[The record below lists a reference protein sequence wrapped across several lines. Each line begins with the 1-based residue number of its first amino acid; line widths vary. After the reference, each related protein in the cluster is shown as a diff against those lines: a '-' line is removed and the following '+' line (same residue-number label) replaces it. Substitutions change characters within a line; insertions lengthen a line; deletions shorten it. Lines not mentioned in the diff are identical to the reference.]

1 MPKAYHTF
9 PKKSSYSSYFV
20 TREICF
26 SYFHRSNEQ
35 WNSRLQSSNYDE
47 DGNTVFTVEGKLA
60 WGHCLHIL
68 NAAGEHIGTVQQRV
82 LTFLPKFDLYEFDR
96 CIGTIKKEFTFFVPH
111 FTVEGSD
118 WAVEGQFMEWDY
130 TIVSASRGTVA
141 TIGKELFHWT
151 DTYVI
156 DVADPADALHALMV
170 VLAIDA
176 EKCSRSN

>member
-1 MPKAYHTF
+1 MNSTAA
-9 PKKSSYSSYFV
+9 SA
-20 TREICF
+20 
-26 SYFHRSNEQ
+26 RSKRNL
-35 WNSRLQSSNYDE
+35 R
-47 DGNTVFTVEGKLA
+47 
-60 WGHCLHIL
+60 
-68 NAAGEHIGTVQQRV
+68 
-82 LTFLPKFDLYEFDR
+82 
-96 CIGTIKKEFTFFVPH
+96 FFVPH

-130 TIVSASRGTVA
+130 AIVSASRGTVA

>member
-1 MPKAYHTF
+1 MDNRTERQKYLRLLAQQYPNVRAASSEIIHLQAILSLPKGTEHFMSDLHGEYEAF
-9 PKKSSYSSYFV
+9 
-20 TREICF
+20 
-26 SYFHRSNEQ
+26 
-35 WNSRLQSSNYDE
+35 
-47 DGNTVFTVEGKLA
+47 
-60 WGHCLHIL
+60 LHIL
-68 NAAGEHIGTVQQRV
+68 NSAGEHIGTVRQRV